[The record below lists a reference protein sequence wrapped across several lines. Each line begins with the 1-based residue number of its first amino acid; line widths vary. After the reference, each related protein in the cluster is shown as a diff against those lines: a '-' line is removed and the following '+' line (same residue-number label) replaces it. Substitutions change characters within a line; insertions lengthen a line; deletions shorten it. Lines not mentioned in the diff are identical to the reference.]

1 MFSKTTSL
9 MGLAFAVSSV
19 AASTCL
25 TPHVRSGP
33 VHGNPLWGNTICSN
47 QITSCS
53 VVCNSKVQEN
63 TCTSNNEGVDNP
75 LKSITYCFSCVCAD
89 GSVPN
94 LKPYLHTVPNTVCQR
109 QSETCYGKPGCEVCG
124 DINLTKPDYW
134 PADKPWSRTDIP
146 GSAPSTTQLPGTIIS
161 TASATT
167 TTTSAAVSA
176 TNESSSIASSSA
188 IESAISSTTTITSE
202 SSIASSSAILSTS
215 SGLSFSNSTITS
227 GTPVPTLVF
236 STTSS
241 TRVAT
246 STRLTSSIPTAAAG
260 AVEPAF
266 MGALGVAMAALL
278 AL

>member
-9 MGLAFAVSSV
+9 MALAFAVSSV
-19 AASTCL
+19 AANTCL
-25 TPHVRSGP
+25 TPYVRSGP
-33 VHGNPLWGNTICSN
+33 VHGNPLWGNTICPS

-53 VVCNSKVQEN
+53 VLCDNKALEN

-94 LKPYLHTVPNTVCQR
+94 LKPYYGTVPNTVCQR
-109 QSETCYGKPGCEVCG
+109 KSESCYGKEGCEVCG

-134 PADKPWSRTDIP
+134 PADKPWTRTDIP
-146 GSAPSTTQLPGTIIS
+146 GSAPSTTQLPWTVTS
-161 TASATT
+161 SASATT
-167 TTTSAAVSA
+167 TTSSASVSA
-176 TNESSSIASSSA
+176 TSESSAVASSSA
-188 IESAISSTTTITSE
+188 VESSVSSTITSE
-202 SSIASSSAILSTS
+202 SSIASSSAIISTS

-236 STTSS
+236 STTS

-266 MGALGVAMAALL
+266 VGALGMAMAALF